1 MAILKLIINKMLNNR
16 WLTGS
21 LFLGL
26 LITVS
31 LVASIPIYTSGVMQK
46 LLIKELE
53 DHQVKTEEFPG
64 SFTFT
69 DSFAASVTD
78 KPTEAFLKAEQVNT
92 DYTKQ
97 VGLPIL
103 AKNITFGTIALK
115 AMYEDEERREEEKE
129 QRDGKLMMIT
139 GIENE
144 IELVDGKLP
153 EAGPV
158 DGVIEALVT
167 EEALLKR
174 NMVLGT
180 TFILSKEDLNLEYT
194 VKPVGVYRPKAAES
208 PYWALIPNN
217 MSQDFIVSEKWFR
230 DEILQNHEDALWFA
244 RFNTAFDYHQI
255 TPLDFP
261 ALLQLP
267 GKIKSE
273 ISGNKETNM
282 LFDFPIN
289 GILKTYDQKGKQMTT
304 MLWSLNVPV
313 LIMLAI
319 YLFMIS
325 RLIIERQ
332 LNEIAVFFS
341 RGASRLQIV
350 FIYFIEVAI
359 LGGLAFILGPIIALQ
374 LCKILGASN
383 GFLEFVQRSTL
394 PVELSGDAFLYA
406 LWTVLASIVMVMIP
420 VIHASGSSIVSHKQ
434 GKVRHQGKVQWSLA
448 ILEFVLLG
456 AAIYGLTTF
465 NKRQKEL
472 LTFNIES
479 ADVSIDP
486 VLFFLPALFIV
497 GFGLVVLR
505 VYPWIMKMIFKIGE
519 RFWSLPLYSTLLQVS
534 RSSKQYKFLMLFL
547 VMTIGMGVFSASAA
561 RTINT
566 NLEEQLLY
574 EQGAEIRMQVR
585 WQDNLPPP
593 SAMGY
598 PTPGAE
604 EADEEETTE
613 PEVQEVV
620 YTEPP
625 FEPIAN
631 LEHVDKTA
639 KVFQKKGLTVS
650 VDEERNISNGQL
662 MAIETQDFGEAVWF
676 KESLL
681 PYHWYHYLN
690 LLAEEPSAVLV
701 SRETADALNLQKGDE
716 ISLNWQDSDTGEFIV
731 YEIVDYWPTFNPL
744 EKIDEDEEEGQVGAL
759 VVANLPYVQT
769 MLGLEPYEIWMKAKP
784 DSSRAELYEEIEE
797 ADIAVAAMSDVVPQI
812 TELKNSALLL
822 GVNGMMTMG
831 FLISLLISF
840 IGFLL
845 YWILTIKA
853 RTLQYGI
860 YRAMGISMPK
870 LMGILISEQLFT
882 SGAACGLG
890 ILVGGLTSFLY
901 VPLFKISLS
910 IDQLMPP
917 FSVVSEASDEAKI
930 YLFSALMLLV
940 GSAVLIGFLRKIKID
955 QAIKLG
961 ED

>member
-31 LVASIPIYTSGVMQK
+31 LVASIPIYTSGVMKK

-53 DHQVKTEEFPG
+53 DHQVKTGEFPG
-64 SFTFT
+64 IFTFT
-69 DSFAASVTD
+69 DSFATPGVD
-78 KPTEAFLKAEQVNT
+78 KPSQAFLKAEQVNADLT
-92 DYTKQ
+92 AQ

-103 AKNITFGTIALK
+103 AKNVTFGTIALK
-115 AMYEDEERREEEKE
+115 TMYEDEEKRAEEKE

-139 GIENE
+139 GLEDE
-144 IELVDGKLP
+144 IELVDGRLP
-153 EAGPV
+153 QAEPV
-158 DGVIEALVT
+158 DGIIEALVT

-174 NMVLGT
+174 NMVLGS
-180 TFILSKEDLNLEYT
+180 TFIMSRADLDLEYV
-194 VKPVGVYRPKAAES
+194 VKPVGVFQTKEIES
-208 PYWALIPNN
+208 LYWTLVSNN
-217 MSQDFIVSEKWFR
+217 MSEDFIVSEKWFR
-230 DEILQNHEDALWFA
+230 NEILQNHEDALWFA

-267 GKIKSE
+267 GKMKRE
-273 ISGNKETNM
+273 ISGGKETNM
-282 LFDFPIN
+282 LIDFPIN

-359 LGGLAFILGPIIALQ
+359 LGGIALLLGPIIALQ

-394 PVELSGDAFLYA
+394 PVELSGDAFLYS

-420 VIHASGSSIVSHKQ
+420 VIHASGSSIVNHKQ
-434 GKVRHQGKVQWSLA
+434 GKVRHQGKMQWSLA
-448 ILEFVLLG
+448 ILELALLG
-456 AAIYGLTTF
+456 VAIYGLVTF

-505 VYPWIMKMIFKIGE
+505 VYPWIMKMIFKLGE
-519 RFWSLPLYSTLLQVS
+519 RFWPLPLYSTLLQVS

-593 SAMGY
+593 NAMGY

-604 EADEEETTE
+604 ETDEEKSAE
-613 PEVQEVV
+613 PEEQEVV

-625 FEPIAN
+625 FEPIAK
-631 LEHVDKTA
+631 LKHVDQTA
-639 KVFQKKGLTVS
+639 KVFQKEELTVS
-650 VDEERNISNGQL
+650 VDEEKNISYGQL
-662 MAIETQDFGEAVWF
+662 MAIETKDFGETVWF
-676 KESLL
+676 KDSLL

-701 SRETADALNLQKGDE
+701 SRETAKALNLQKGDE
-716 ISLNWQDSDTGEFIV
+716 ISLQWQGSDTGEFIV
-731 YEIVDYWPTFNPL
+731 YEIIDYWPTFNPL
-744 EKIDEDEEEGQVGAL
+744 EKIDEEEEQVGAL
-759 VVANLPYVQT
+759 VVANLSYVQT
-769 MLGLEPYEIWMKAKP
+769 MLGLEPYEVWMKAKP
-784 DSSRAELYEEIEE
+784 GSSRAELYKEIEE

-870 LMGILISEQLFT
+870 LMGILISEQVFT

-890 ILVGGLTSFLY
+890 VLVGGITSMLY
-901 VPLFKISLS
+901 VPLFKISLN

-917 FSVVSEASDEAKI
+917 FSVISDASDEAKI